1 MLSAVRGGPVAIAVV
16 GLMFA
21 ACAGDTAT
29 PDEAVEAWAVDYCG
43 IHRGLATTLAA
54 LDEGDVDPS
63 AMVTGE
69 RLARAERIGRDSIV
83 AYREVAA
90 ELRRLEGSGQL
101 GEAAEARAGYY
112 EARAAGWDAALAVF
126 EESPGDP
133 DFDAGNALLSSTTAA
148 ADDKWRGELDGLD
161 AYVRLAALK
170 GAECR

>member
-133 DFDAGNALLSSTTAA
+133 DFDAGNALLSATTTA

-161 AYVRLAALK
+161 PYVRLAALK